1 MYFSDFVFH
10 SLNNNEAHTVGPVL
24 IARI

>member
-1 MYFSDFVFH
+1 MTMADIWCSKQFV
-10 SLNNNEAHTVGPVL
+10 NYTVGPVL